1 MGILQK
7 LFAFFNSDT
16 KAINEQG
23 INPAT
28 PDRIATF
35 DDAEKYFK
43 AFGLFQYFESIKP
56 SVRPKIDI
64 ELTPIEEKDIAIGSS
79 KVGGRPDL
87 SPGINWPK
95 TNEEIPLSFIAQLNC
110 EEMSKFDDSGLL
122 PKSGQLSF
130 FYSADQDAWGFDPKD
145 RDKFCV
151 LYNNSVS
158 GFRRENFPAELP
170 EEGIY
175 IANSV
180 AFSNALSFPDG
191 GNEAVAELLA
201 DKDSDSY
208 YDLAAGGENQV
219 FGYAGQIQG
228 EMEPECQLVTNGLYC
243 GDSTGYTDPRAGK
256 LKEGA
261 KDWLLLLQIGSE
273 DEKTAMMW
281 GDSGRLYFWIR
292 KQDLAAERFD
302 KSWCIL
308 QCC

>member
-7 LFAFFNSDT
+7 MFAFFNPDT
-16 KAINEQG
+16 KVINEER

-43 AFGLFQYFESIKP
+43 AFGLYQYFENIKP
-56 SVRPKIDI
+56 SIRPKIDI
-64 ELTPIEEKDIAIGSS
+64 ELTPIEVEDIAIGSS
-79 KVGGRPDL
+79 KVAGRPDL
-87 SPGINWPK
+87 SPGVHWPK
-95 TNEEIPLSFIAQLNC
+95 WDDGIPLSFIAQLNC
-110 EEMSKFDDSGLL
+110 EEISKFDDSGLL
-122 PKSGQLSF
+122 PKKGLLSF

-145 RDKFCV
+145 RDKFSV
-151 LYNNSVS
+151 LYNKDVPDL
-158 GFRRENFPAELP
+158 RRENFPAELP
-170 EEGIY
+170 DEGIY

-180 AFSNALSFPDG
+180 TFSKGLSLPG
-191 GNEAVAELLA
+191 GENEEVADLIA
-201 DKDSDSY
+201 DEYSDSY

-228 EMEPECQLVTNGLYC
+228 EMEPECQLVTNGLYL

-273 DEKTAMMW
+273 DDKTAMMW

-302 KSWCIL
+302 KAWCIL

>member
-7 LFAFFNSDT
+7 LVAFFNT
-16 KAINEQG
+16 NNKTINEQ
-23 INPAT
+23 IKHAV
-28 PDRIATF
+28 PDSIATF

-43 AFGLFQYFESIKP
+43 AFGLYQYFETIKP
-56 SVRPKIDI
+56 IIRQKIDI
-64 ELTPIEEKDIAIGSS
+64 ELTPIKEEDVAAGSS

-87 SPGINWPK
+87 SPGVTWPK
-95 TNEEIPLSFIAQLNC
+95 TDEDVPLSFIAQLNL
-110 EEMSKFDDSGLL
+110 EETSKFDDSGLL
-122 PKSGQLSF
+122 PKNGLLSF

-151 LYNNSVS
+151 LYNKSVS
-158 GFRRENFPAELP
+158 GLRRENFPAELP

-180 AFSNALSFPDG
+180 TFSKGLSLPG
-191 GNEAVAELLA
+191 GENEEVADLIA
-201 DKDSDSY
+201 DEDSDRH

-219 FGYAGQIQG
+219 LGYAGQIQG
-228 EMEPECQLVTNGLYC
+228 EMEPECQLVTNGLYL
-243 GDSTGYTDPRAGK
+243 GDSTGYTDPKAGK

-273 DEKTAMMW
+273 DEKTGMMW

-292 KQDLAAERFD
+292 KQDLAAGRFD
-302 KSWCIL
+302 KVWCIL